1 MLACSLCIN
10 ITSPTHQ
17 TKFGLWFKL
26 IYNHSMKKLFLLLIL
41 SLFSTQSFAGS
52 CPDGSEPVKSV
63 SDDGTYFV
71 YNCGGG
77 GNEQSSSS
85 SATKSNVGPVKINI
99 HDEYQTNNFSGLV
112 DLQLAHGIRTS
123 MFGYPIIPLIDVN
136 DDGHKDLIFQST
148 PPWMGPGVEVTQNS
162 ANMVVS
168 LYNTERKEHDIFDTV
183 VSPNTTFGNSH
194 AMNIADLNGDGRID
208 MVSAVHSI
216 GDPTYTYGGVVIFI
230 NTGKGIFVPKQIS
243 KANFTHSHNIGDLD
257 GDGDIDI
264 IYHTLGDKN
273 ITCAYNDGKGNFAN
287 KSCLR
292 TPKDTRY
299 GHTQNIWGFRIA
311 DFDNDGFTDVL
322 LLANHGSQRTALEGG
337 QKRNNQL
344 KNPGVF
350 WGNGSGKFSWN
361 DMTFIDLSEWNDKA
375 FDRGDVYFTSAGA
388 SKTSVD
394 IGMDGDVDF
403 ALNIESKWTLGSAV
417 VLVENLG
424 NRQFKTKEITR
435 SKHLKEDPK
444 RFRTIQDKHT
454 NNRNLETWHY
464 EGIVWNQSCLPKFID
479 LNNDNIEDMICEGTS
494 FVDTNEVI
502 KDRWD
507 NHSPIHNQITPY
519 ANPSD
524 WTWEWGMG
532 NTYYILDEESNVVDE
547 GNIFNKS
554 RSDFSDEF
562 KRGGYNIKT
571 LGYRFQNDSTSEEQA
586 ATEITAKEL
595 MDEILEEL
603 EAEQLEE
610 NKSSLLFDGRYSFT
624 ISRYNENEGSQRLG
638 NGYIEINNGI
648 ITVAKEGRT
657 LDTGS
662 IDLYDSF
669 EGQINNKG
677 NIISSMKISVLFGVD
692 STPSVD
698 LNGSIES
705 PLQGEWDH
713 YFDVILKL
721 GEKE

>member
-1 MLACSLCIN
+1 
-10 ITSPTHQ
+10 
-17 TKFGLWFKL
+17 
-26 IYNHSMKKLFLLLIL
+26 MKKLFLLLIL
-41 SLFSTQSFAGS
+41 SFFSAQSFAAG
-52 CPDGSEPVKSV
+52 CPDGSEPVKSI
-63 SDDGTYFV
+63 SADGTYFV
-71 YNCGGG
+71 YDCGG
-77 GNEQSSSS
+77 QASSSS
-85 SATKSNVGPVKINI
+85 VTNPNVGPVKINI

-183 VSPNTTFGNSH
+183 ESPNTTFGNSH

-435 SKHLKEDPK
+435 SKYLKEDPK

>member
-1 MLACSLCIN
+1 
-10 ITSPTHQ
+10 
-17 TKFGLWFKL
+17 
-26 IYNHSMKKLFLLLIL
+26 MKKLLLLLTL
-41 SLFSTQSFAGS
+41 SFFSAQSFSGS
-52 CPDGSEPVKSV
+52 CPDGSEPVKSI
-63 SDDGTYFV
+63 SEDGSYFV
-71 YNCGGG
+71 FNCEG
-77 GNEQSSSS
+77 GNKQASSSN
-85 SATKSNVGPVKINI
+85 TNVNIGPVKINI
-99 HDEYQTNNFSGLV
+99 HDNYRNNNFPGLV
-112 DLQLAHGIRTS
+112 QLEYAFGIRRGF
-123 MFGYPIIPLIDVN
+123 FGYDQVPLIDVT
-136 DDGHKDLIFQST
+136 DDGYKDLVFQSD
-148 PPWMGPGVEVTQNS
+148 PPDVINVGNKIIQNS
-162 ANMVVS
+162 ANLVVS
-168 LYNTERKEHDIFDTV
+168 PYLSDWKEYDLIDTIE
-183 VSPNTTFGNSH
+183 SPNTTIGSPF
-194 AMNIADLNGDGRID
+194 MNVGADFNGDGRID
-208 MVSAVHSI
+208 MVSVASHI
-216 GDPTYTYGGVVIFI
+216 ADETYSYGGVIIYI

-243 KANFTHSHNIGDLD
+243 KENFTHSSSIGDLD
-257 GDGDIDI
+257 GDGDVDI
-264 IYHTLGDKN
+264 IYQDLGNKN
-273 ITCAYNDGKGNFAN
+273 ITCAYNDGKANFTN

-292 TPKDTRY
+292 SPIDTRN

-311 DFDNDGFTDVL
+311 DYDNDGFTDVL
-322 LLANHGSQRTALEGG
+322 LIANHGSQRTAIEAG

-344 KNPGVF
+344 KNPGIF

-361 DMTFIDLSEWNDKA
+361 DMTFIDLSEWNDNA
-375 FDRGDVYFTSAGA
+375 FDRGEVYFTSGGA
-388 SKTSVD
+388 NKTTVD
-394 IGMDGDVDF
+394 IGKDGDVDLL
-403 ALNIESKWTLGSAV
+403 LNLLAKWNIGSAV

-435 SKHLKEDPK
+435 TRFLKEDPK

-454 NNRNLETWHY
+454 NNRNNSKNFTFTPLV
-464 EGIVWNQSCLPKFID
+464 EGIEWNQTCNPRFID
-479 LNNDNIEDMICEGTS
+479 LNNDNIDDMICGG
-494 FVDTNEVI
+494 VGYVVTNEI
-502 KDRWD
+502 AKDRWD
-507 NHSPIHNQITPY
+507 NHSPDHQRITPY
-519 ANPSD
+519 ANTSD
-524 WTWEWGMG
+524 WTWKWGMR
-532 NTYYILDEESNVVDE
+532 NTYFILDEASNVVDE

-571 LGYRFQNDSTSEEQA
+571 LGYRFKNDSTSEEQT
-586 ATEITAKEL
+586 ATEIAAKEL

-669 EGQINNKG
+669 EGQINKKG
-677 NIISSMKISVLFGVD
+677 NIISSLKISVLFGVD

-705 PLQGEWDH
+705 PLQGKWDH
-713 YFDVILKL
+713 YYDVILKL

>member
-1 MLACSLCIN
+1 
-10 ITSPTHQ
+10 
-17 TKFGLWFKL
+17 
-26 IYNHSMKKLFLLLIL
+26 MKKLFLLLIL
-41 SLFSTQSFAGS
+41 SFISAQSFAGS
-52 CPDGSEPVKSV
+52 CPDGSEPVKSI
-63 SDDGTYFV
+63 SADGTYFV
-71 YNCGGG
+71 YNCG
-77 GNEQSSSS
+77 NTNTSSS
-85 SATKSNVGPVKINI
+85 SATNPNVGPVKINI
-99 HDEYQTNNFSGLV
+99 HDEYHTNNFSGLV
-112 DLQLAHGIRTS
+112 ELEFAHGIRLS
-123 MFGYPIIPLIDVN
+123 FFGYPIIPLIDVN
-136 DDGHKDLIFQST
+136 DDGHKDLIFQTT

-168 LYNTERKEHDIFDTV
+168 LYDAEWKEYDIIDTIE
-183 VSPNTTFGNSH
+183 SPNTTFGNSH

-344 KNPGVF
+344 KNPGIF

-435 SKHLKEDPK
+435 SKYLKEDPK

-532 NTYYILDEESNVVDE
+532 NTYYILDEASNVVDE
-547 GNIFNKS
+547 GTIFNKS

-562 KRGGYNIKT
+562 KRGGYKIKT
-571 LGYRFQNDSTSEEQA
+571 VGYRFQNDSTSQA
-586 ATEITAKEL
+586 QIATEIAAQELMDEILEEVDDKVSLPVIKEKTSAEIAAQDL

-603 EAEQLEE
+603 EAE
-610 NKSSLLFDGRYSFT
+610 SS
-624 ISRYNENEGSQRLG
+624 Q
-638 NGYIEINNGI
+638 
-648 ITVAKEGRT
+648 
-657 LDTGS
+657 
-662 IDLYDSF
+662 
-669 EGQINNKG
+669 
-677 NIISSMKISVLFGVD
+677 
-692 STPSVD
+692 
-698 LNGSIES
+698 
-705 PLQGEWDH
+705 
-713 YFDVILKL
+713 
-721 GEKE
+721 

>member
-1 MLACSLCIN
+1 
-10 ITSPTHQ
+10 
-17 TKFGLWFKL
+17 
-26 IYNHSMKKLFLLLIL
+26 
-41 SLFSTQSFAGS
+41 
-52 CPDGSEPVKSV
+52 
-63 SDDGTYFV
+63 
-71 YNCGGG
+71 
-77 GNEQSSSS
+77 
-85 SATKSNVGPVKINI
+85 
-99 HDEYQTNNFSGLV
+99 
-112 DLQLAHGIRTS
+112 

-183 VSPNTTFGNSH
+183 ESPNTTFGNSH

-435 SKHLKEDPK
+435 SKYLKEDPK

>member
-1 MLACSLCIN
+1 M
-10 ITSPTHQ
+10 
-17 TKFGLWFKL
+17 KL
-26 IYNHSMKKLFLLLIL
+26 KTLLLTLLIST
-41 SLFSTQSFAGS
+41 SLI
-52 CPDGSEPVKSV
+52 
-63 SDDGTYFV
+63 GT
-71 YNCGGG
+71 
-77 GNEQSSSS
+77 S
-85 SATKSNVGPVKINI
+85 SALTFVNSNNKSASSTKVATNNERAPYIGPVKINI

-112 DLQLAHGIRTS
+112 DLQFAHGIRTS
-123 MFGYPIIPLIDVN
+123 FFGYPIIPLIDVN

-148 PPWMGPGVEVTQNS
+148 PPWMGPGVAVTQDS

-168 LYNTERKEHDIFDTV
+168 LYNTEWKEHDIFDTV
-183 VSPNTTFGNSH
+183 ESPNTTFGNSH

-208 MVSAVHSI
+208 IVSAVSSI
-216 GDPTYTYGGVVIFI
+216 GDPTYTYGGVVIFF
-230 NTGKGIFVPKQIS
+230 NTGKGLFVPEQIS

-257 GDGDIDI
+257 GDGDVDI

-273 ITCAYNDGKGNFAN
+273 ITCAYNDGKGNFTN

-292 TPKDTRY
+292 TPIDTRY

-322 LLANHGSQRTALEGG
+322 LLANHGSQRTALEHG

-344 KNPGVF
+344 KNPGIF

-375 FDRGDVYFTSAGA
+375 FDRGEVYFTTTGA
-388 SKTSVD
+388 SRTTVD
-394 IGMDGDVDF
+394 IGKDGDVDF

-435 SKHLKEDPK
+435 SKYLKEDPK

-454 NNRNLETWHY
+454 NNRNLETWLH

-494 FVDTNEVI
+494 HIDTNKII
-502 KDRWD
+502 KDRWV
-507 NHSPIHNQITPY
+507 NHSPDHNRVTPY

-524 WTWEWGMG
+524 WTWKWGMG
-532 NTYYILDEESNVVDE
+532 NTYYILDEASNVVDE

-571 LGYRFQNDSTSEEQA
+571 IGYRFQKD
-586 ATEITAKEL
+586 
-595 MDEILEEL
+595 
-603 EAEQLEE
+603 
-610 NKSSLLFDGRYSFT
+610 Y
-624 ISRYNENEGSQRLG
+624 
-638 NGYIEINNGI
+638 
-648 ITVAKEGRT
+648 
-657 LDTGS
+657 
-662 IDLYDSF
+662 
-669 EGQINNKG
+669 
-677 NIISSMKISVLFGVD
+677 
-692 STPSVD
+692 
-698 LNGSIES
+698 
-705 PLQGEWDH
+705 
-713 YFDVILKL
+713 
-721 GEKE
+721 

>member
-1 MLACSLCIN
+1 
-10 ITSPTHQ
+10 
-17 TKFGLWFKL
+17 
-26 IYNHSMKKLFLLLIL
+26 MKKLLLLLIL
-41 SLFSTQSFAGS
+41 SFFSAQSFAGS

-63 SDDGTYFV
+63 SADGTYFV
-71 YNCGGG
+71 YKCG
-77 GNEQSSSS
+77 NTNTSSS
-85 SATKSNVGPVKINI
+85 SATNPNVGPVKINI
-99 HDEYQTNNFSGLV
+99 HDEYHTNNFSGLV
-112 DLQLAHGIRTS
+112 ELEFAHGIRLS
-123 MFGYPIIPLIDVN
+123 FFGYPIIPLIDVN
-136 DDGHKDLIFQST
+136 DDGHKDLIFQTT

-168 LYNTERKEHDIFDTV
+168 LYDAEWKEYDIIDTIE
-183 VSPNTTFGNSH
+183 SPNTTFGNSH

-344 KNPGVF
+344 KNPGIF

-435 SKHLKEDPK
+435 SKYLKEDPK

-562 KRGGYNIKT
+562 KRGGYKIKT
-571 LGYRFQNDSTSEEQA
+571 VGYRFQNDSTSQA
-586 ATEITAKEL
+586 HIATEIAAQELMDEILEEVDDKVSLPVIKEKTSAEIAAQDL

-603 EAEQLEE
+603 EAE
-610 NKSSLLFDGRYSFT
+610 SS
-624 ISRYNENEGSQRLG
+624 Q
-638 NGYIEINNGI
+638 
-648 ITVAKEGRT
+648 
-657 LDTGS
+657 
-662 IDLYDSF
+662 
-669 EGQINNKG
+669 
-677 NIISSMKISVLFGVD
+677 
-692 STPSVD
+692 
-698 LNGSIES
+698 
-705 PLQGEWDH
+705 
-713 YFDVILKL
+713 
-721 GEKE
+721 